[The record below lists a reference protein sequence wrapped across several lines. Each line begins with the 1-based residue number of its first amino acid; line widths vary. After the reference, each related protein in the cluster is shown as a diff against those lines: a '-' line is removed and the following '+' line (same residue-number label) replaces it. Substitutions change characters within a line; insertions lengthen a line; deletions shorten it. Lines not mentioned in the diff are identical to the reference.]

1 MKNRKYLSITVLL
14 ACLMSFFSIQVFA
27 HGDVAPQPINID
39 GLEDLGDEWLERNP
53 YSGNETAIKVGEA
66 AYGQNCARCHG
77 LGGISGGINPDL
89 RKMKHDAEDDAWF
102 VMRVRN
108 ASLVLQRFC
117 RSMQSGH
124 AERRAAEL
132 QKAARDKRA
141 KHEYQKRERY
151 RRHGDETYG
160 PV

>member
-102 VMRVRN
+102 VMRVRKGAVRN
-108 ASLVLQRFC
+108 GITYMPVF
-117 RSMQSGH
+117 
-124 AERRAAEL
+124 AETDGGPFTQEALWAIW
-132 QKAARDKRA
+132 AWI
-141 KHEYQKRERY
+141 
-151 RRHGDETYG
+151 ETIAIKK
-160 PV
+160 

>member
-66 AYGQNCARCHG
+66 AYGQNCARCQG

-102 VMRVRN
+102 VMRVRKGAVRN
-108 ASLVLQRFC
+108 GITYMPVF
-117 RSMQSGH
+117 
-124 AERRAAEL
+124 AETDGGPFSQEALWAIW
-132 QKAARDKRA
+132 AWI
-141 KHEYQKRERY
+141 
-151 RRHGDETYG
+151 ETIAIKK
-160 PV
+160 